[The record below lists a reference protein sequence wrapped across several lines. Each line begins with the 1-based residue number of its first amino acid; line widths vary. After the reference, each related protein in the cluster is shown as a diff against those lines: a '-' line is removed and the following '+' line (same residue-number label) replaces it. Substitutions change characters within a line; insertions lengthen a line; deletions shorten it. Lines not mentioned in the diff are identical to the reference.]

1 MIKIYVRFSIHIC
14 KEGNNKISSFS
25 KVTDVPQMSFF
36 EICQFIFHQV
46 QPHKNKHCA
55 HAAANNNSTEIHYI
69 LLINLCR

>member
-36 EICQFIFHQV
+36 EICQTR
-46 QPHKNKHCA
+46 K
-55 HAAANNNSTEIHYI
+55 
-69 LLINLCR
+69 LLMPIR